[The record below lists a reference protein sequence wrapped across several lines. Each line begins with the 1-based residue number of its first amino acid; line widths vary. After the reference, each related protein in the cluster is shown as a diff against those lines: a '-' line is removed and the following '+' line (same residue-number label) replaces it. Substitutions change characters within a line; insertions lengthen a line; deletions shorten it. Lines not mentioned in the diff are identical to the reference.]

1 MMSLSFTTGSA
12 GRGALLAFVYGIGL
26 GLPCL
31 VAALGFRRALRGFG
45 FPRRNARNVMRFG
58 GAMLVIVGILQVSGV
73 WTYLTGLLRDWVAGY
88 QLTL

>member
-1 MMSLSFTTGSA
+1 
-12 GRGALLAFVYGIGL
+12 
-26 GLPCL
+26 
-31 VAALGFRRALRGFG
+31 
-45 FPRRNARNVMRFG
+45 MRFG